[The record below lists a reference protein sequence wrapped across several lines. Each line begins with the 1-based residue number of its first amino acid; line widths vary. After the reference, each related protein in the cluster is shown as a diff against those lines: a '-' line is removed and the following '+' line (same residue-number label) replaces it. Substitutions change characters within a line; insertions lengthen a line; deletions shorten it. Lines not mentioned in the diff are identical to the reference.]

1 MSTAFPPSNP
11 TIPASFPQA
20 QSPSPCC
27 PTRSSDYGF
36 KRLIPLLESPPV
48 GAGILAFTFF
58 FFVAFLSDIILA
70 NITSMTLGIVVTLS
84 TFGILGLI
92 LLILCLL

>member
-1 MSTAFPPSNP
+1 MSTAFPPNNP
-11 TIPASFPQA
+11 TCPPSFPQA
-20 QSPSPCC
+20 QSSTFGC
-27 PTRSSDYGF
+27 PPTSSDGSF

-58 FFVAFLSDIILA
+58 FFVAFLSDLILA